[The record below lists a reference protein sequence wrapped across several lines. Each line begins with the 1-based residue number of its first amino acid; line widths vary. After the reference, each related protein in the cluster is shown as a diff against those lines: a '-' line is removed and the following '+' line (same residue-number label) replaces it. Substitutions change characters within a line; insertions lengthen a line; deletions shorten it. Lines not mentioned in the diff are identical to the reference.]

1 MGRETYLADLYRQS
15 VQALTQNRTEWMGLL
30 SSVSKYYKMS
40 FDKNVLIYVQRPD
53 AGLLATK
60 MGWEKQT
67 GRYLKAGSKGIGVVD
82 MNNPKAT
89 LAYYFDLADTEYKY
103 LSSMKDYMTVLF
115 RAFEGSETELA
126 HAVQELC
133 QTKENSQYAEVY
145 LAANKTFHAR
155 FCSDEWELRNFL
167 GGNHK
172 MTEGEVS
179 FDKDRCTKECLDVL
193 TAYNMDHEGH
203 PLIGAL
209 HYEKMEYDFRQG
221 EVLHNLNGSDY
232 SVLMVLNQNDLF
244 LMALKSGQFLIA
256 EGTRAY
262 ARYPKEGICSED
274 CIVRGIEWDRGI
286 YLGNNLSEIDMDSI
300 QKEYGIN
307 RNEVQEE
314 TGMDEEPEC

>member
-1 MGRETYLADLYRQS
+1 MKLKD
-15 VQALTQNRTEWMGLL
+15 VLL
-30 SSVSKYYKMS
+30 IT
-40 FDKNVLIYVQRPD
+40 NNN
-53 AGLLATK
+53 
-60 MGWEKQT
+60 
-67 GRYLKAGSKGIGVVD
+67 KG
-82 MNNPKAT
+82 
-89 LAYYFDLADTEYKY
+89 TEYKY

-221 EVLHNLNGSDY
+221 EVLHNLNGKD
-232 SVLMVLNQNDLF
+232 MVD
-244 LMALKSGQFLIA
+244 ALIERIEVFAKGRIHIIFRFEDEYRSLLEKRADMEQ
-256 EGTRAY
+256 EGA
-262 ARYPKEGICSED
+262 
-274 CIVRGIEWDRGI
+274 
-286 YLGNNLSEIDMDSI
+286 N
-300 QKEYGIN
+300 
-307 RNEVQEE
+307 
-314 TGMDEEPEC
+314 

>member
-1 MGRETYLADLYRQS
+1 MKLKD
-15 VQALTQNRTEWMGLL
+15 VLL
-30 SSVSKYYKMS
+30 IT
-40 FDKNVLIYVQRPD
+40 NNN
-53 AGLLATK
+53 
-60 MGWEKQT
+60 
-67 GRYLKAGSKGIGVVD
+67 KG
-82 MNNPKAT
+82 
-89 LAYYFDLADTEYKY
+89 TEYKY

-209 HYEKMEYDFRQG
+209 NYEKMEYDFRQG

-262 ARYPKEGICSED
+262 ARYLKEGICSED

>member
-1 MGRETYLADLYRQS
+1 MKLKD
-15 VQALTQNRTEWMGLL
+15 VLL
-30 SSVSKYYKMS
+30 IT
-40 FDKNVLIYVQRPD
+40 NNN
-53 AGLLATK
+53 
-60 MGWEKQT
+60 
-67 GRYLKAGSKGIGVVD
+67 KG
-82 MNNPKAT
+82 
-89 LAYYFDLADTEYKY
+89 TEYKY
-103 LSSMKDYMTVLF
+103 LSSMEDYMAILL

-262 ARYPKEGICSED
+262 ARYLKEGICSED

>member
-1 MGRETYLADLYRQS
+1 
-15 VQALTQNRTEWMGLL
+15 
-30 SSVSKYYKMS
+30 
-40 FDKNVLIYVQRPD
+40 
-53 AGLLATK
+53 
-60 MGWEKQT
+60 
-67 GRYLKAGSKGIGVVD
+67 
-82 MNNPKAT
+82 
-89 LAYYFDLADTEYKY
+89 
-103 LSSMKDYMTVLF
+103 
-115 RAFEGSETELA
+115 
-126 HAVQELC
+126 
-133 QTKENSQYAEVY
+133 
-145 LAANKTFHAR
+145 
-155 FCSDEWELRNFL
+155 
-167 GGNHK
+167 

-221 EVLHNLNGSDY
+221 GVLHNLNGSDY

>member
-1 MGRETYLADLYRQS
+1 MKLKD
-15 VQALTQNRTEWMGLL
+15 VLL
-30 SSVSKYYKMS
+30 IT
-40 FDKNVLIYVQRPD
+40 NNN
-53 AGLLATK
+53 
-60 MGWEKQT
+60 
-67 GRYLKAGSKGIGVVD
+67 KG
-82 MNNPKAT
+82 
-89 LAYYFDLADTEYKY
+89 TEYKY
-103 LSSMKDYMTVLF
+103 LSSMEDYMAILL

-155 FCSDEWELRNFL
+155 FCSDEWELKDFL

-172 MTEGEVS
+172 MTEEEVS

-203 PLIGAL
+203 PLIGKL

-256 EGTRAY
+256 EGTRKRKFIRKTA
-262 ARYPKEGICSED
+262 
-274 CIVRGIEWDRGI
+274 
-286 YLGNNLSEIDMDSI
+286 LSGESS
-300 QKEYGIN
+300 G
-307 RNEVQEE
+307 
-314 TGMDEEPEC
+314 TGEFIWEMTCQRFL

>member
-1 MGRETYLADLYRQS
+1 MKLKD
-15 VQALTQNRTEWMGLL
+15 VLL
-30 SSVSKYYKMS
+30 IT
-40 FDKNVLIYVQRPD
+40 NNN
-53 AGLLATK
+53 
-60 MGWEKQT
+60 
-67 GRYLKAGSKGIGVVD
+67 KG
-82 MNNPKAT
+82 
-89 LAYYFDLADTEYKY
+89 TEYKY
-103 LSSMKDYMTVLF
+103 LSSLEDYMAILL
-115 RAFEGSETELA
+115 RAFEGSETELS
-126 HAVQELC
+126 HVVQELC
-133 QTKENSQYAEVY
+133 QTKENNQCAEVY

-155 FCSDEWELRNFL
+155 FCRDEWELRDFL
-167 GGNHK
+167 VGNHG
-172 MTEGEVS
+172 MTAAEVS
-179 FDKDRCTKECLDVL
+179 FDKDRCTKECLEVL

-262 ARYPKEGICSED
+262 ARYPKEGIYPED
-274 CIVRGIEWDRGI
+274 SIIRGIEWDRGI
-286 YLGNNLSEIDMDSI
+286 YLGNDLSEISIDSI

-314 TGMDEEPEC
+314 TGMDEESER

>member
-1 MGRETYLADLYRQS
+1 MKLKD
-15 VQALTQNRTEWMGLL
+15 VLL
-30 SSVSKYYKMS
+30 IT
-40 FDKNVLIYVQRPD
+40 NNN
-53 AGLLATK
+53 
-60 MGWEKQT
+60 
-67 GRYLKAGSKGIGVVD
+67 KG
-82 MNNPKAT
+82 
-89 LAYYFDLADTEYKY
+89 TEYKY
-103 LSSMKDYMTVLF
+103 LSSMEDYMAILL

-155 FCSDEWELRNFL
+155 FCSDEWELKDFL

-172 MTEGEVS
+172 MTEEEVS

-209 HYEKMEYDFRQG
+209 HYEKMEYEFRQG

-262 ARYPKEGICSED
+262 ARYPKVGIYLED
-274 CIVRGIEWDRGI
+274 SIVRGIEWDRI
-286 YLGNNLSEIDMDSI
+286 LYVC
-300 QKEYGIN
+300 YA
-307 RNEVQEE
+307 
-314 TGMDEEPEC
+314 

>member
-1 MGRETYLADLYRQS
+1 MKLKD
-15 VQALTQNRTEWMGLL
+15 VLL
-30 SSVSKYYKMS
+30 IT
-40 FDKNVLIYVQRPD
+40 NNN
-53 AGLLATK
+53 
-60 MGWEKQT
+60 
-67 GRYLKAGSKGIGVVD
+67 KG
-82 MNNPKAT
+82 
-89 LAYYFDLADTEYKY
+89 TEYKY
-103 LSSMKDYMTVLF
+103 LSSMEDYMAILL

-133 QTKENSQYAEVY
+133 QTKEKSQYAEVY

-155 FCSDEWELRNFL
+155 FCSDEWELKDFL

-172 MTEGEVS
+172 MTEEEVS

-203 PLIGAL
+203 PLIGKL

-262 ARYPKEGICSED
+262 ARYPKEEIYPED
-274 CIVRGIEWDRGI
+274 SIVRGIEWDRGI
-286 YLGNNLSEIDMDSI
+286 YLGNDLSEISIDSI
-300 QKEYGIN
+300 QKEYAAGHEAGWDEN
-307 RNEVQEE
+307 S
-314 TGMDEEPEC
+314 MDEEQEC